1 MKNFY
6 LLAAVMMWMGMSW
19 TTQEA
24 QNDPRA
30 EQLLDKVASK
40 FNSYQSVYAEF
51 SYELY
56 NPDAMVKQETN
67 GRVTIAGNKYKAEY
81 MGITDIFDGQKRYV
95 IIPETKEVNITTPG
109 AHNEELEELTP
120 ATLFSFFK
128 KGYMMKWDIKQNA
141 GGRMIQY
148 VKLLPIK
155 ENEVKYVLLGI
166 DTQTYNIYKAIII
179 QQNGTRITIYIR
191 KFKTNVP
198 VNDQMFTFD
207 KSRYA
212 DYFINELD

>member
-1 MKNFY
+1 MKQLY
-6 LLAAVMMWMGMSW
+6 LLTGLMMLVLTAWMPN
-19 TTQEA
+19 EA

-40 FNSYQSVYAEF
+40 FKNYKSVYAEF

-67 GRVTIAGNKYKAEY
+67 GRVTIAGNKYRAEY
-81 MGITDIFDGQKRYV
+81 MGVTDIFDGHKRYV
-95 IIPETKEVNITTPG
+95 IIPETKEVNITTP
-109 AHNEELEELTP
+109 AADNKELPELTP

-141 GGRMIQY
+141 GGRIIQY

-155 ENEVKYVLLGI
+155 ENDIKYVLLGI
-166 DTQTYNIYKAIII
+166 DTKTYNIYKAIII
-179 QQNGTRITIYIR
+179 QKNGTRITINIR

-207 KSRYA
+207 KDKYA